1 MISQHSLK
9 SSMTTI
15 PASISN
21 MHSTP
26 TRLIFW
32 ILLSNSCLPLQPRK
46 SYFLAFILNRQI
58 PMHSYIKPATIR
70 DTHSRE
76 LSNHKSSAF
85 TAFAA
90 GYLTLMTPF
99 QFYFAVS
106 DLDIILPDSY
116 AISNERLWLHSLPLL
131 HPSFLPHHTTDPAA
145 ELSTSQ

>member
-1 MISQHSLK
+1 
-9 SSMTTI
+9 
-15 PASISN
+15 
-21 MHSTP
+21 
-26 TRLIFW
+26 
-32 ILLSNSCLPLQPRK
+32 
-46 SYFLAFILNRQI
+46 
-58 PMHSYIKPATIR
+58 MHSYIKPATIS